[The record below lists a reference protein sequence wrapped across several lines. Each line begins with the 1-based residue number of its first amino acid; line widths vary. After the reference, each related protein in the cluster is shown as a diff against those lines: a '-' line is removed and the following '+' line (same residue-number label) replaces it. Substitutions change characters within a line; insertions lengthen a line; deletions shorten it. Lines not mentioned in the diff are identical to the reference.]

1 MVSGSVLKECRIQ
14 LARGQHRLL
23 RTEKECAVSISPGMS
38 EIRGM
43 KIPSVSHV
51 TGAVEEQWYLLSMIS
66 NAKDNCSTPFRAE
79 AAIKFQGKM
88 CG

>member
-51 TGAVEEQWYLLSMIS
+51 TGAVEEQWYLLSIEYQ
-66 NAKDNCSTPFRAE
+66 ADERAGV
-79 AAIKFQGKM
+79 ARLSWRVSGR
-88 CG
+88 